1 MGKLS
6 MISNCIRIV
15 RSLLAWERILIT
27 GWWPRIGRGMINR
40 ISRGDHLLLL
50 WRRIVASWLRLI
62 ASRLLWLVTSRLLHL
77 VARGLLRVT
86 RTLATLHR
94 LCWLMN
100 LSSVPALKLTI
111 NT

>member
-6 MISNCIRIV
+6 MISHCIRIV

-40 ISRGDHLLLL
+40 VSRGDHLLLL
-50 WRRIVASWLRLI
+50 WRRIVASWLLWLVTPRLVH
-62 ASRLLWLVTSRLLHL
+62 LVTSRLLRRSPP
-77 VARGLLRVT
+77 VY
-86 RTLATLHR
+86 RTLAALHR

-100 LSSVPALKLTI
+100 FSSVPAMED
-111 NT
+111 